1 MNLKFLVISLA
12 IIALLVPESD
22 AFWSRRRRRR
32 RRRRPKPPPGPSQ
45 HCRNQVNLYS
55 VIRGNNL
62 HQLARVWAPAVKLA
76 QGETW
81 KPSSVDFF
89 LRHVNVVGGPNPQPL
104 RPNNLPTCNRN
115 CYLKSKGRL
124 NCASCTNL
132 PFLHG
137 EHPSKVPVYTTIVK
151 KGSEIQF
158 VYRFFFPYNRG
169 KRVCVGLHGGGRCP
183 CPKTPWGCP
192 CPRIYCVGGYST
204 FGQHVGDWEHMKIVF
219 RNNRL
224 HSMFL
229 STHNSAITNKHAGTF
244 LWNGLTFQK
253 GHKKL
258 KLEGCTHGV
267 AYAALGSHGFWPNV
281 GNHVYKNLPNGEKL
295 VDKCSHG
302 EAWNTW
308 NTLKIVDQKPRGQYT
323 GDFKFLNFN
332 GRWGNRERGCG
343 LAKKVLNVCILE
355 HGPQRS

>member
-137 EHPSKVPVYTTIVK
+137 EHPSK
-151 KGSEIQF
+151 
-158 VYRFFFPYNRG
+158 
-169 KRVCVGLHGGGRCP
+169 
-183 CPKTPWGCP
+183 
-192 CPRIYCVGGYST
+192 
-204 FGQHVGDWEHMKIVF
+204 
-219 RNNRL
+219 
-224 HSMFL
+224 
-229 STHNSAITNKHAGTF
+229 
-244 LWNGLTFQK
+244 K